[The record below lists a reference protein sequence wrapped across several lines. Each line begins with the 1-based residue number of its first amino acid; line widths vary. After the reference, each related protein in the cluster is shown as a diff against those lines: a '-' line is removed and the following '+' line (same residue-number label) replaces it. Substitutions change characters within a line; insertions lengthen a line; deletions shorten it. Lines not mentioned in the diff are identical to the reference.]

1 MEDFEQGQNGDGQ
14 KSSNIIAEITRP
26 AQVESFQELYGVVA
40 DVAKKNDFPDMRIEE
55 IREALEVAF
64 GNVIDHSYKGRT
76 GDISVTCKYDSW
88 GKFMIVISDGGD
100 PSNLLLAD
108 VVFAGEEE
116 PVDKERRKSARLIKK
131 LIDNVEYRRA
141 DGLNILTFTVATI
154 PRRV

>member
-26 AQVESFQELYGVVA
+26 AQVESFSELYGFVA
-40 DVAKKNDFPDMRIEE
+40 DVAKKNDFPDVRIEE
-55 IREALEVAF
+55 IQRAMEVAF
-64 GNVIDHSYKGRT
+64 KNILNHSYKGRT
-76 GDISVTCKYDSW
+76 GDIQVTCKYDSW
-88 GKFMIVISDGGD
+88 GKFMIVISDSGD

-108 VVFAGEEE
+108 VVFAGEDE
-116 PVDKERRKSARLIKK
+116 PVDKERRASAKIIKK